1 MPDIAAPHVDRVMQF
16 SKEQHDEFAR
26 MWLDDSVTMIDV
38 AIHFMEQMTAL
49 RSYAYAHGLGAK
61 RVRLDGARI
70 GYEPSQ
76 EEIERECKRIQ
87 QTWTPDRFGCR
98 E

>member
-1 MPDIAAPHVDRVMQF
+1 MPDFAASNVNRLMPFRPK
-16 SKEQHDEFAR
+16 SHDEFAR
-26 MWLDDSVTMIDV
+26 MWLDESVTMIDV
-38 AIHFMEQMTAL
+38 AIHFSEQMTVL
-49 RSYAYAHGLGAK
+49 RNYAYQHRLGAK
-61 RVRLDGARI
+61 RIRLDGARS
-70 GYEPSQ
+70 GYEPTL